1 MATLANINARLSA
14 ENGDLQID
22 LASLAESISILAAN
36 TSQTNNSISSNQSLY
51 SLTSQFDLFIDKQEE
66 LIKAVTLSNAL
77 LTDIKKS
84 GISGRMSFGNRIK
97 EQFAN
102 NPITRGVAVTA
113 NILGAPRRALGGIIN
128 SAKNI
133 ATIPGQMLGGG
144 LDKAKTAI
152 KGALKMPFTAVGN
165 AFQSKS
171 VKTLVLL
178 TENNIDIQKDIL
190 NELVT
195 LNKTIADYIKAK
207 KLKNLDNLE
216 DQREAKK
223 IVNRGLFASAL
234 GNNQNN
240 EDDKDENA
248 GKSGEGLFRKLGGW
262 LLKGAGLGVG
272 LGALNKIRKMFK
284 KPTAPKAK
292 IGSTPKVRPTSIPN
306 VPKSASTAPKLSPPA
321 IPPNSSTAP
330 KSAPTASTAPKS
342 APTAPNSSTAPK
354 SAPTAPTAPKSAPTA
369 PTAPKSAPTAPTAPK
384 SNPPANLNVKPT
396 PKAALN
402 KAIRQQLIKEAA
414 EKAAATAAQINA
426 GKTAKASVASAKMA
440 ASKIAAK
447 QVAKAAAKSA
457 AKKLPFGFGLIPAL
471 AFAVSEVMQ
480 GDLTGAAME
489 IASGT
494 AAILPGPGT
503 VASVGIDAA
512 ILARDLNSTDPNTEK
527 NEKIKKAKKDSVQT
541 KLNEFDANQAKKK
554 TLLIHEASKDVA
566 KRADYEKA
574 GLAAKELVKKV
585 TITKPV
591 ISSNEIIINVSQQKI
606 SANLSNDQTN
616 LSQRLQEAQG
626 TFDEVK
632 QQANTT
638 VIMPAVPNNIDN
650 SSTSVSHTTLTASGS
665 SSIDRSDKVV
675 PI

>member
-66 LIKAVTLSNAL
+66 LIKAATLSNAL

-84 GISGRMSFGNRIK
+84 GISGKMSFGNRIK

-102 NPITRGVAVTA
+102 NPITRGAAVTA

-234 GNNQNN
+234 GNSNNQNN
-240 EDDKDENA
+240 EDENA

-306 VPKSASTAPKLSPPA
+306 VPKSAPTAPKLSPPA
-321 IPPNSSTAP
+321 IPANSSTAP
-330 KSAPTASTAPKS
+330 KS
-342 APTAPNSSTAPK
+342 
-354 SAPTAPTAPKSAPTA
+354 
-369 PTAPKSAPTAPTAPK
+369 APTAPK

-402 KAIRQQLIKEAA
+402 KAIRQQLIKEAT

-426 GKTAKASVASAKMA
+426 GKTAKASLAAAEKAASKA

-457 AKKLPFGFGLIPAL
+457 AKKLPFGLGLIPAL

-480 GDLTGAAME
+480 GDFTGAAME

-503 VASVGIDAA
+503 AASVGIDAA
-512 ILARDLNSTDPNTEK
+512 ILARDLNSTDPNVEK
-527 NEKIKKAKKDSVQT
+527 NEKIEKAKKDSVQT
-541 KLNEFDANQAKKK
+541 KLNEFDADQAKKK

-574 GLAAKELVKKV
+574 GIAAKELVKKV

-591 ISSNEIIINVSQQKI
+591 ISSNEIIINVAQQKI

>member
-84 GISGRMSFGNRIK
+84 GISGKMSFGNRIK

-102 NPITRGVAVTA
+102 NPITRGAAVTA

-234 GNNQNN
+234 GNSNNQNN

-306 VPKSASTAPKLSPPA
+306 VPKSAPTAPKLSPPA
-321 IPPNSSTAP
+321 IPANSSTAP
-330 KSAPTASTAPKS
+330 KSAPTV
-342 APTAPNSSTAPK
+342 
-354 SAPTAPTAPKSAPTA
+354 PTAPKS
-369 PTAPKSAPTAPTAPK
+369 K
-384 SNPPANLNVKPT
+384 PPANLNVKPT

-402 KAIRQQLIKEAA
+402 KAIRQQLIKEAT

-426 GKTAKASVASAKMA
+426 GKTAKASLAAAEKAASKA

-457 AKKLPFGFGLIPAL
+457 AKKLPFGLGLIPAL

-480 GDLTGAAME
+480 GDFTGAAME

-503 VASVGIDAA
+503 LASVGIDAA
-512 ILARDLNSTDPNTEK
+512 ILARDLNSTDPNVEK
-527 NEKIKKAKKDSVQT
+527 NEKIEKAKKDSVQT
-541 KLNEFDANQAKKK
+541 KLNEFDADQAKKK

-574 GLAAKELVKKV
+574 GIAAKELVKKV

-591 ISSNEIIINVSQQKI
+591 ISSNEIIINVAQQKI